1 MINFFMKKIKD
12 ESGMALTAST
22 MFIFVVLSIM
32 AFYLARFS
40 ILNSE
45 SAGHYLQNVRA
56 RNLVQTG
63 LEIGLQTVSTSY
75 SSLQSSITGK
85 LNKGTYTVSVDN
97 SKDEVNSNLAYNHYS
112 LLKSTTVVG
121 GVHRAGR
128 LIISPYPNAF
138 NLSLFSDNQSNGTF
152 NANSNSSITGD
163 FFFNGTISNVT
174 MGSNSIAYSSSSSS
188 SAPIVFH
195 NSPRPSFPDFNHTIY
210 TNILN
215 TLSGQYES
223 SSGGGGGET
232 GSASIVVWNPSGGHC
247 NVCPNDGL
255 SNNRY
260 ACSAGYGGWSNNH
273 SFNDF
278 IPTGSIA
285 NRIKIRFKGAT
296 PCGGTWNITPSI
308 NNQIVNSESW
318 YGSRCSCNSCATKD
332 VTSAYNEN
340 GFPGYNYGGSNSL
353 KFNHTG
359 AQTCIG
365 YVQVIIE
372 YSASSSPGQAEN
384 ESISLSSFTNNT
396 LMHDGNLSFT
406 SCNIVG
412 PGYILASGDISILGN
427 TSIGGGVKI
436 LSEKNISINGTS
448 VIGSSLSDFSILY
461 GKSGISLQGN
471 TTYGLVISAGNS
483 FSSNNSVINGAI
495 FSESTSNNITG
506 STFNGSLVSK
516 NNLIINSSTITK
528 GSLPDLFGL
537 NLGFKPSVIPGSY
550 LEY

>member
-1 MINFFMKKIKD
+1 MIDFFLKRIKD

-45 SAGHYLQNVRA
+45 SASNYILNIKA
-56 RNLVQTG
+56 RNLAQSG
-63 LEIGLQTVSTSY
+63 IEIGLRSLEGSY
-75 SSLQSSITGK
+75 STLKSSIAGSF
-85 LNKGTYTVSVDN
+85 NGGTYLVSVD
-97 SKDEVNSNLAYNHYS
+97 SDKDEESSNLSFNHYS
-112 LLKSTTVVG
+112 LLKSVSSVG
-121 GVHRAGR
+121 GVDRAIR
-128 LIISPYPNAF
+128 LFVSSYPNAF
-138 NLSLFSDNQSNGTF
+138 NLSLFSDNQNNGSL
-152 NANSNSSITGD
+152 NINSNSV
-163 FFFNGTISNVT
+163 FNGDLYFNGGISNVT
-174 MGSNSIAYSSSSSS
+174 MGTNSIAYSSSSSS
-188 SAPIVFH
+188 SSPVVFH
-195 NSPRPSFPDFNHTIY
+195 HSPLPSFPDFSHSVY
-210 TNILN
+210 TNMLN
-215 TLSGQYES
+215 TVSGQYES
-223 SSGGGGGET
+223 SSGGGGET

-278 IPTGSIA
+278 IPSGSIA

-340 GFPGYNYGGSNSL
+340 GFPGYNYGSTNSL

-396 LMHDGNLSFT
+396 LMHDGDLSLT
-406 SCNIVG
+406 SCNVVG
-412 PGYILASGDISILGN
+412 PGFILATGDISITGN

-436 LSEKNISINGTS
+436 FSEKNISINGTS
-448 VIGSSLSDFSILY
+448 AIGTSLSDYSILY

-483 FSSNNSVINGAI
+483 FSSNNSIINGAV
-495 FSESTSNNITG
+495 FSESSSNSITG

-516 NNLIINSSTITK
+516 NNLTINSSTITK